1 MAKSK
6 AAKKSTGNK
15 QEASQ
20 DQVHVEK
27 RTRLVRPI
35 ENTPVR
41 AFPKSQQVRSNTSK
55 APKGGRR

>member
-6 AAKKSTGNK
+6 ATKKSTGNK
-15 QEASQ
+15 QEAPQ

-27 RTRLVRPI
+27 RTRLVRPFSK
-35 ENTPVR
+35 E
-41 AFPKSQQVRSNTSK
+41 QQVGKNTNR